1 MIQGCLLIVAALAFW
16 RWPPVKRW
24 IGRMPAAHRAFFFV
38 LLGGMIAGN
47 FAPDSRTWF
56 PFVKWDIFGYLRE
69 EDPVTCREFWAVAA
83 SGRGVRLLAEQLFPS
98 IVQFDPPLRNDSA
111 AMTDL
116 VEALAREYNRLH
128 ANDPVRQVD
137 LVEIA
142 VRLHPAGPGERP
154 SCEILRHYEIS
165 SVPSL

>member
-1 MIQGCLLIVAALAFW
+1 MIEACLLIVATLAF
-16 RWPPVKRW
+16 RCWPPIKQW
-24 IGRMPAAHRAFFFV
+24 LGRMPATHRAV
-38 LLGGMIAGN
+38 LFLVLGGMVLGN

-69 EDPVTCREFWAVAA
+69 EDPITCREFWAVTSA
-83 SGRGVRLLAEQLFPS
+83 GRGVRLLAEQLFPS
-98 IVQFDPPLRNDSA
+98 IVQFDLPRRNDSA

-116 VEALAREYNRLH
+116 VEALAREYNRRH

-142 VRLHPAGPGERP
+142 VKLHPARPGERP
-154 SCEILRHYEIS
+154 ACEILRHYEIS
-165 SVPSL
+165 SVRSL